1 MENQKEFYYNDISN
15 INTAINKDINDFLE
29 DINYSNFNIDIYDIL
44 SIHENYHNIIINN
57 EEDD

>member
-1 MENQKEFYYNDISN
+1 MENQKEFYYTDISN